1 MAEDAKQ
8 EIIGE
13 TEVVVGR
20 STEIVVSNPEEYA
33 LASEILANV
42 AALKKRIVAYWEKA
56 KAEAFA
62 SRAAEV
68 SIPASTVE
76 STVPS
81 TVRLT
86 SGGAVTAK
94 KDIEVTVV
102 DKAALLTAYIGT
114 IVLLL
119 VTIVLITRERDRL
132 ADELLARP
140 TMDRIVIWKDFTVD
154 GEPLVCFE
162 AVKTYRDIDTAFHG
176 LCDDLTCDFP
186 DTVSTISITSAVLPE
201 ARRTRRE

>member
-42 AALKKRIVAYWEKA
+42 AALKKRIVALLGKA
-56 KAEAFA
+56 KAEEHERYGKAEAFA

-102 DKAALLTAYIGT
+102 DKAALLTA
-114 IVLLL
+114 LLC
-119 VTIVLITRERDRL
+119 TPDR
-132 ADELLARP
+132 P
-140 TMDRIVIWKDFTVD
+140 
-154 GEPLVCFE
+154 EPSPLSVVMINEGALKAFI
-162 AVKTYRDIDTAFHG
+162 KKRGLKRSTA
-176 LCDDLTCDFP
+176 
-186 DTVSTISITSAVLPE
+186 
-201 ARRTRRE
+201 